1 MASSRRPLVQFK
13 AGRCV
18 REGSTNK
25 VVPDSTKGLVY
36 MEEEEGLMHFY
47 WKNRT
52 SNSVEDDLILFPG
65 DAELKMVPECTT
77 GRVVVLQFKSSSQKL
92 FFWLQDASTSK
103 DQTILQQV
111 NALINQG
118 QDDPGQYM
126 DEDISME

>member
-1 MASSRRPLVQFK
+1 
-13 AGRCV
+13 
-18 REGSTNK
+18 
-25 VVPDSTKGLVY
+25 
-36 MEEEEGLMHFY
+36 
-47 WKNRT
+47 
-52 SNSVEDDLILFPG
+52 
-65 DAELKMVPECTT
+65 MVPECTT

-126 DEDISME
+126 DEDVSME